1 MKPGDLVMDIC
12 DYADVEGMED
22 LQGRVGIVIEVID
35 VSTVTF
41 SGKFE
46 ADAPSIVEV
55 LMEDGFLEEF
65 EINELEVISESR

>member
-1 MKPGDLVMDIC
+1 MKIGDLVMDIC
-12 DYADVEGMED
+12 SYADIEGMED
-22 LQGRVGIVIEVID
+22 LQGRIGIVIEVID
-35 VSTVTF
+35 VREAAID
-41 SGKFE
+41 GKFE